1 MLLGFIDTRGC
12 NRYLF
17 GKVFCFCEICH
28 NYLLLV
34 QRTALDSDSPGLSP
48 SCHTWMAQASLSADL
63 FFCHRAM
70 SPHGAVY
77 SAVSVDPTLPFTQP
91 HTDHRR
97 TTRSEP
103 PFYVP
108 VTASSDARGRPFR
121 TGSNT
126 PCHTSGTR
134 HSSISSGPCPG
145 VDAQHAATDKEP
157 DATRFFKRVSSI
169 GVTEREKMT
178 ICPRGLLNKGISVKK
193 RFRQPVADHSPA
205 GRS

>member
-1 MLLGFIDTRGC
+1 MANIPIFSALANDS
-12 NRYLF
+12 
-17 GKVFCFCEICH
+17 
-28 NYLLLV
+28 
-34 QRTALDSDSPGLSP
+34 QPPSALDSDSPGLSP

-77 SAVSVDPTLPFTQP
+77 SAVSVDPTHPLIQP

-97 TTRSEP
+97 TTRSKP
-103 PFYVP
+103 PFFVP

-134 HSSISSGPCPG
+134 HSCRTASDLSCPYSPK
-145 VDAQHAATDKEP
+145 ATILMVI
-157 DATRFFKRVSSI
+157 R
-169 GVTEREKMT
+169 
-178 ICPRGLLNKGISVKK
+178 
-193 RFRQPVADHSPA
+193 
-205 GRS
+205 